1 MKLKNDP
8 TIANLMHDNVVE
20 KLAKIKGISLDES
33 RDTVSSMSFSQY
45 HELCEASADIP
56 APSGQTISPSAA
68 APATQQQPQGKQRM
82 FVPGQPVLPGMTVGV
97 NDATGRNRVPG
108 TVSNVDKATNTV
120 KVMDPKT
127 GQTTTHGIN
136 DLGAIAAKATVQ
148 PNQQVS
154 QQVGQ
159 QMAEEL
165 SRLRQLAGIA
175 EDASC
180 GASGAGGI
188 ATAPMPMGKVKR
200 RQPVEEVQA
209 KEYTPTVAKTVVGD
223 TKPSQ
228 ASGEL
233 SSTLAANGK
242 KTASRINNGFKK

>member
-8 TIANLMHDNVVE
+8 TIVNLMYDNVVE
-20 KLAKIKGISLDES
+20 KLSKIRGISLDES
-33 RDTVSSMSFSQY
+33 REHVTSMTFSQY

-56 APSGQTISPSAA
+56 APSGQTISPTAA
-68 APATQQQPQGKQRM
+68 APATQQPQGKQRM

-97 NDATGRNRVPG
+97 NDATGRNKVPG
-108 TVSNVDKATNTV
+108 TVSNVDKTTNTV
-120 KVMDPKT
+120 KVIDPKT

-136 DLGAIAAKATVQ
+136 DLGAIAAKAGVQ

-180 GASGAGGI
+180 GASGAGSI
-188 ATAPMPMGKVKR
+188 AVAPTSMGKVKR

-209 KEYTPTVAKTVVGD
+209 KEYKPTVAKTVVGD
-223 TKPSQ
+223 TKPNQ